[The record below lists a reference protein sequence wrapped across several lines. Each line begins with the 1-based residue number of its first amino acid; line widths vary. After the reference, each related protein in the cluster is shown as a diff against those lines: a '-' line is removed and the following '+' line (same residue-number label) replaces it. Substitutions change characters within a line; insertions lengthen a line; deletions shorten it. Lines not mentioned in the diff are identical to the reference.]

1 MTKSLVTSLAC
12 GHLIRQAAR
21 LLKDYHFVLSFG
33 PALFYVNMTF
43 FGLAALYILVCLLL
57 WTSAVRRSP
66 NHSMDQEIEMTE
78 KSTTKIEPAPKKP
91 ETEDGEAAWEID
103 PPLPN
108 YQQMSRF
115 LVSSGILSQLI
126 FFGTLLVDQFI
137 APHTTR
143 SLL

>member
-1 MTKSLVTSLAC
+1 
-12 GHLIRQAAR
+12 
-21 LLKDYHFVLSFG
+21 
-33 PALFYVNMTF
+33 
-43 FGLAALYILVCLLL
+43 
-57 WTSAVRRSP
+57 
-66 NHSMDQEIEMTE
+66 MDQEIEMTE